1 MSDRIMKRLCVISQ
15 TAQVPDLLYSH
26 PPNTLQYI
34 HEEQSF
40 WHWIHK
46 YKFILTRNRTIE
58 ISLHSERR
66 ATQGKLRAKST
77 PVHACDSP
85 VSALQDHK
93 SDYMNPSQMTET
105 EHARQ
110 NLLSKLADDVS
121 DSRVLDAMRRVPRER
136 FVTPATADLAYQDIA
151 LPIPAGQTISQPT
164 MVAIMVAELELR
176 MSDKVLEIGA
186 GSGYQAAILS
196 ELAREVITLERIP
209 ELAESART
217 VLSKLGYRNVR
228 VELAGPR
235 LGREED
241 APYNAIIVAAA
252 APRLPLSLLDQMEP
266 GGRLVVPV
274 GDRLEQT
281 LMKIVKGAEGFTTR
295 TVTACR
301 FVPLIAE
308 DAWPDDSA
316 VSTVL

>member
-1 MSDRIMKRLCVISQ
+1 M
-15 TAQVPDLLYSH
+15 
-26 PPNTLQYI
+26 NT
-34 HEEQSF
+34 
-40 WHWIHK
+40 
-46 YKFILTRNRTIE
+46 
-58 ISLHSERR
+58 
-66 ATQGKLRAKST
+66 
-77 PVHACDSP
+77 D
-85 VSALQDHK
+85 
-93 SDYMNPSQMTET
+93 QMTKT
-105 EHARQ
+105 EHAKRS
-110 NLLSKLADDVS
+110 LLRKLADDVS
-121 DSRVLDAMRRVPRER
+121 DSRALDAMRRVPRER

-151 LPIPAGQTISQPT
+151 LPIAAGQTISQPT

-176 MSDKVLEIGA
+176 RSDKVLEIGA
-186 GSGYQAAILS
+186 GSGYQAAILA

-209 ELAESART
+209 ELAESAKAT
-217 VLSKLGYRNVR
+217 LAALGYPNIR

-274 GDRLEQT
+274 GDRHEQT
-281 LMKIVKGAEGFTTR
+281 LMKIVKSAEGFTTR

-308 DAWPDDSA
+308 DAWPDDDAQSP
-316 VSTVL
+316 VPLDGGRLGWG

>member
-1 MSDRIMKRLCVISQ
+1 MD
-15 TAQVPDLLYSH
+15 PDEITDTEYARRSLL
-26 PPNTLQYI
+26 
-34 HEEQSF
+34 
-40 WHWIHK
+40 K
-46 YKFILTRNRTIE
+46 
-58 ISLHSERR
+58 
-66 ATQGKLRAKST
+66 
-77 PVHACDSP
+77 
-85 VSALQDHK
+85 
-93 SDYMNPSQMTET
+93 
-105 EHARQ
+105 
-110 NLLSKLADDVS
+110 KLAEDVS
-121 DSRVLDAMRRVPRER
+121 DDRVLDAMRRVPRER

-151 LPIPAGQTISQPT
+151 LPIAAGQTISQPT
-164 MVAIMVAELELR
+164 IVAIMVSELELR
-176 MSDKVLEIGA
+176 RSDKALEIGA

-196 ELAREVITLERIP
+196 ELAKEVITLERIP
-209 ELAESART
+209 ELAESARS
-217 VLSKLGYRNVR
+217 VLSRLGYRNVR

-252 APRLPLSLLDQMEP
+252 APRLPLSLLDQMET

-274 GDRLEQT
+274 GDKYEQT
-281 LMKIVKGAEGFTTR
+281 LMKVVKSAKGFTTR